1 MERALPGIVGWIIIF
16 LLFAGSFLLDYN
28 HEKQFNYQ
36 EMDNRVIKQDLYA
49 VNNKISITNRNFNKL
64 KLRQNKS
71 DTLHSELNSRI
82 EQVNNR
88 SLNADQTLEQA
99 LLDSRNKIFAQM
111 AELQAYIDSEFNSLS
126 QGVDSK
132 RKTALQTAL
141 DEIRQE
147 MAQNDSLL
155 TDFLYQHANQ
165 KQGFFRKHPHD
176 KQLKQKIEKQYPN
189 IKKE

>member
-176 KQLKQKIEKQYPN
+176 KQLKQKIEEQYLN
-189 IKKE
+189 IQKE

>member
-189 IKKE
+189 NKKE